1 MLEVPKREI
10 IINFLQ
16 FLLNFII
23 LKHFNNPLIIQ
34 NKNPNYFFLK
44 FLLNFIIL
52 KHFNYPRIIQNK
64 NPNYFFLKFI
74 INFII
79 LKL

>member
-1 MLEVPKREI
+1 MLELPKIEI
-10 IINFLQ
+10 IINFLK
-16 FLLNFII
+16 FI
-23 LKHFNNPLIIQ
+23 
-34 NKNPNYFFLK
+34 
-44 FLLNFIIL
+44 LNFIIL

>member
-1 MLEVPKREI
+1 MFEVPKREI

-16 FLLNFII
+16 FF
-23 LKHFNNPLIIQ
+23 
-34 NKNPNYFFLK
+34 
-44 FLLNFIIL
+44 LNFIIL
-52 KHFNYPRIIQNK
+52 KHFNYPGIIQNK

>member
-1 MLEVPKREI
+1 MFEFPKKEI
-10 IINFLQ
+10 IIN
-16 FLLNFII
+16 
-23 LKHFNNPLIIQ
+23 
-34 NKNPNYFFLK
+34 FLK

-52 KHFNYPRIIQNK
+52 KHFNYPQIIQNK

-79 LKL
+79 LKHFNYPRII

>member
-10 IINFLQ
+10 IIN
-16 FLLNFII
+16 
-23 LKHFNNPLIIQ
+23 
-34 NKNPNYFFLK
+34 FLK

-64 NPNYFFLKFI
+64 NSNYFFLKFI

-79 LKL
+79 SNFEISKTELIITFSEIY

>member
-1 MLEVPKREI
+1 MLEKSKTEIVINLFRFLLNFIILKLSNMLEVPKREI

-23 LKHFNNPLIIQ
+23 LKHFNNP
-34 NKNPNYFFLK
+34 
-44 FLLNFIIL
+44 
-52 KHFNYPRIIQNK
+52 RIIQNK

>member
-23 LKHFNNPLIIQ
+23 LKHFNNP
-34 NKNPNYFFLK
+34 
-44 FLLNFIIL
+44 
-52 KHFNYPRIIQNK
+52 RIIQNK

-79 LKL
+79 LKLRTT

>member
-23 LKHFNNPLIIQ
+23 LI
-34 NKNPNYFFLK
+34 
-44 FLLNFIIL
+44 
-52 KHFNYPRIIQNK
+52 HFNYPRIIQNK

-79 LKL
+79 LKFELLEICKTELIITFSEIY